1 MDDIRI
7 RSWLKSKNTPLN
19 DRELVYVRSEKA
31 LYIKDKDEIIKV
43 GTSISIGDDVV
54 ARVADLETKI
64 SEIEE
69 TLKTIKSRLNI

>member
-54 ARVADLETKI
+54 ARVVTLEAKI